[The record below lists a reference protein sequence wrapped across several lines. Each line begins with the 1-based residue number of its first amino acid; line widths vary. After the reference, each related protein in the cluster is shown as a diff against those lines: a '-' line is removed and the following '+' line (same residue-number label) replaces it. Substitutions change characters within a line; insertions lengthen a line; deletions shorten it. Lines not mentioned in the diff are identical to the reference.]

1 MDKSSLTSSSAS
13 TVVVIMASFMIASAI
28 NVYPFNISTASMR
41 PMALI
46 MVLIFWLMFQPRY
59 VGVFV
64 AFLIGLSADL
74 LLDTRLGQQAFA
86 AVMVAFVIKLS
97 SIYLKQLTPITAWI
111 LASLSLFVFQLSL
124 WILQY
129 IGQNIF
135 VSNSAIAMLVSIAT
149 WPLVYLVLQ
158 YVNR

>member
-1 MDKSSLTSSSAS
+1 MDESSLTSSPAT
-13 TVVVIMASFMIASAI
+13 TVTVIVVSFLVASAVNI
-28 NVYPFNISTASMR
+28 YPFNISTASMR

-46 MVLIFWLMFQPRY
+46 MVLVFWLMFQPRY

-64 AFLIGLSADL
+64 AFLIGLAADL

-86 AVMVAFVIKLS
+86 AVMVALVIKLS
-97 SIYLKQLTPITAWI
+97 SIYLKQLTPIMAWL
-111 LASLSLFVFQLSL
+111 LASSSLLVFQLSL

-135 VSNSAIAMLVSIAT
+135 VSGSAISMLVSMVT
-149 WPLVYLVLQ
+149 WPLVYLILQ
-158 YVNR
+158 RFSS